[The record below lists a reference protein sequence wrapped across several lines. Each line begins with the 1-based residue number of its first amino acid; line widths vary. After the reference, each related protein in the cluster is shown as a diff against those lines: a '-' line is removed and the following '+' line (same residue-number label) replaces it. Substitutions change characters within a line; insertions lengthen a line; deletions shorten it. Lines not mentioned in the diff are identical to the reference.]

1 MSYPSRGDVK
11 QRYLQTLDSW
21 PQTVTSAFNENTFAP
36 AFNEA
41 FDVLYAEF
49 LKNQV
54 PRVELMTDAQVPPLT
69 TELTPA
75 SFGIESFGD
84 YIFLREKVFGSSDK
98 YRDMV
103 SVDVLS
109 QRQPGPYLCE
119 YNWRNN
125 IFYLVGATSLLD
137 VQIKYDD
144 SGQAPTDDDV
154 QIGVDSCLNFL
165 ANYAVGVSGGRKGL
179 KETAIRCMAL
189 AVGPKYAEGTSGGQ
203 LFNLISPLVRS
214 RQKVQISHRPY
225 TTWGRPF
232 SRFGAVPYVA
242 AQQGTTGGGAQNVPI
257 QVSSALG
264 SIIGSIDGIN
274 LIFWANLSGVVS
286 MVLYRNGVQQT
297 IGTDYTFVSNQITF
311 APASVP
317 QPGDILTAEVYVT
330 NNVPA

>member
-21 PQTVTSAFNENTFAP
+21 PQIATSAFNENTFAP

-54 PRVELMTDAQVPPLT
+54 PRVELMTDAQVPPFT
-69 TELTPA
+69 TELTPE
-75 SFGIESFGD
+75 SFGITSFGD
-84 YIFLREKVFGSSDK
+84 YIFMREKVYGSSEK
-98 YRDMV
+98 YRDMC

-109 QRQPGPYLCE
+109 QRQPGPYLRE

-125 IFYLVGATSLLD
+125 TFYLIGATNLLD

-144 SGQAPTDDDV
+144 SGQAPSDDNV

-165 ANYAVGVSGGRKGL
+165 ANYSVGVSGGRKGY
-179 KETAIRCMAL
+179 KDTAIRCMAL
-189 AVGPKYAEGTSGGQ
+189 AVGPKYAEGVTGGQ

-225 TTWGRPF
+225 QTWGRPY

-242 AQQGTTGGGAQNVPI
+242 AANGSTGGGSQNVP
-257 QVSSALG
+257 VTLSSG
-264 SIIGSIDGIN
+264 TGGIVGSIDGIN
-274 LIFWANLSGVVS
+274 LTFWGNIGSVVS
-286 MVLYRNGVQQT
+286 AVWYRNGILQT
-297 IGTDYTFVSNQITF
+297 QGVDYIATANQAVFF
-311 APASVP
+311 AASAP
-317 QPGDILTAEVYVT
+317 QPGDLLTADFYIS